1 MRGMRPQEELHWM
14 TTGPSRGHCPLEGPA
29 TDLPHSELFAAE
41 PSTGRHVVVIHPPL
55 LPCDAR
61 DARNKMFYLWRGMRR
76 GNPTIDRQYIHD
88 DLMRAITGG
97 SRLTFAVP
105 VANSDASGI
114 APSTA
119 ELDDSSYEW
128 SDSTEAPYNDY
139 EDIVSVQF
147 SSICCPFLATTHVP
161 CSQAG
166 HIRTTPH

>member
-55 LPCDAR
+55 IPCDAR
-61 DARNKMFYLWRGMRR
+61 SRMFCHWRGMLR
-76 GNPTIDRQYIHD
+76 GNPNVDRHYISD
-88 DLMRAITGG
+88 QIMRSGPP
-97 SRLTFAVP
+97 SRLVFAVP
-105 VANSDASGI
+105 RAFSDQSSI
-114 APSTA
+114 APSTTE
-119 ELDDSSYEW
+119 ELDDVASNVSIR
-128 SDSTEAPYNDY
+128 APYNDD

-147 SSICCPFLATTHVP
+147 SSICSPFFATTHVP

-166 HIRTTPH
+166 HISTTPH